1 MKTCKV
7 NPLKLNETR
16 FLADVHKK
24 EGRYVKRYYS
34 SNGLGA
40 SVVCHDG
47 SYGGHAG
54 YFEVAILRYP
64 LGCDPEITSEIIY
77 DTDVNKALGCVDVIG
92 WLDFFE
98 VADILQRIRNYNTG
112 EYGYVP
118 REK

>member
-24 EGRYVKRYYS
+24 EGKYVKRYFF

-40 SVVCHDG
+40 SVVCHKD

-54 YFEVAILRYP
+54 YFEVALLKYP
-64 LGCDPEITSEIIY
+64 LGTDGEITGELIY
-77 DTDVNKALGCVDVIG
+77 DTQINKDLGCVDVIG
-92 WLDFFE
+92 WLDFGG
-98 VADILQRIRNYNTG
+98 VDAILKQIRNYNTG
-112 EYGYVP
+112 EYKIN
-118 REK
+118 E

>member
-24 EGRYVKRYYS
+24 EGRYVKRYFF

-40 SVVCHDG
+40 SVVCHEN

-54 YFEVAILRYP
+54 YFEVALLKYP
-64 LGCDPEITSEIIY
+64 LGTDGEITGELIY
-77 DTDVNKALGCVDVIG
+77 DTEINEHLGCVDVVG
-92 WLDFFE
+92 WCDFFE
-98 VADILQRIRNYNTG
+98 VANILQKIRNYNTG
-112 EYGYVP
+112 EYMIN
-118 REK
+118 E